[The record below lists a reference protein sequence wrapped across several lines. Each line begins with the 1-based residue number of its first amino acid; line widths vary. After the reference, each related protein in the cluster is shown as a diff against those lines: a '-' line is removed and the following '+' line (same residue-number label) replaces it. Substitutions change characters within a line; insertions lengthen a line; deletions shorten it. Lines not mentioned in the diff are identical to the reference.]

1 MKSRRKFEYRSDTQV
16 ITLSEVVKD
25 FSRPELLRLQLHTR
39 VKKKPLDIGSFAY
52 AVRAKNE
59 SVWDDRGTPVVTQS
73 LVLARRGLIVKILE
87 SFVGLRERSVLAVFH
102 NTERVFDWLDANG
115 YREIFTSD
123 SDAQRAYRDYTA
135 YLNAKIANQTIRPVT
150 AKAYQNAMI
159 YIIQLVCPETSHH
172 ILAGAI
178 RIVALRGSPG
188 ASAGHFELYRDVC
201 LATAQ
206 QIGDNIINNKP
217 FPFVVSV
224 RDYEVV
230 VFPSNRGA
238 IGPFNQSPF
247 SYNAAERRIAT
258 TEEYIARRK
267 QVRMSD
273 TRKSSVVQNLNESQN
288 SLVMANQ
295 NQRHWYRI
303 EMAGLAAKAYACI
316 FLMITGATPTELAQ
330 FTYADALEVQKSPLK
345 KELSAVKFRASGK
358 ETLYNVGRYSGLS
371 LLQDYLRL
379 REWILDGL
387 PSDLLFFGM
396 PRSEAR
402 SKSTP
407 SYEAL
412 DVTHAIKKLHN
423 YISGVFLDPE
433 VPRLSP
439 RQMRKAKSGG
449 MHTARVAPSTVASA
463 LHHSQAVNLS
473 TYSEAG
479 SEQQEAEISAFWLA
493 IHHAAEVVR
502 ERSEKVAG
510 AEIATAAG
518 HCASFNQPNPVRNQ
532 GIAAIEPNCRT
543 QYGCLYCEH
552 FIVHSDEDDL
562 HKLISLQYVI
572 NAVRKLAPDANHAEL
587 LYRDLSIRI
596 EFLLEALGNRSEM
609 VKQTI
614 VKVRGDVFEY
624 GVLTSFWERRLSRY
638 EKMGV
643 VF

>member
-1 MKSRRKFEYRSDTQV
+1 MQEFAK
-16 ITLSEVVKD
+16 
-25 FSRPELLRLQLHTR
+25 PELLRLQLHPK

-52 AVRAKNE
+52 AIRGKNE
-59 SVWDDRGTPVVTQS
+59 SIWDDRGTPVVIQS
-73 LVLARRGLIVKILE
+73 LVVSRRELIIKILE
-87 SFVGLRERSVLAVFH
+87 SFLGLRERSVAAIFY
-102 NTERVFDWLDANG
+102 NTERVLEWLDANG
-115 YREIFTSD
+115 FREIFASAP
-123 SDAQRAYRDYTA
+123 DAQRAYRDYTA
-135 YLNAKIANQTIRPVT
+135 YLNAKIAHQTIRPVT
-150 AKAYQNAMI
+150 AKNYQKALI
-159 YIIQLVCPETSHH
+159 GIIQLAYPETSHH

-178 RIVALRGSPG
+178 KIVALRGSVG
-188 ASAGHFELYRDVC
+188 ASAGHLELYRDVC
-201 LATAQ
+201 LAIAQ
-206 QIGDNIINNKP
+206 QVGDSVVNNKP

-238 IGPFNQSPF
+238 IGPFNQCPF

-258 TEEYIARRK
+258 VEEYVASRE
-267 QVRMSD
+267 QVRMRYIS
-273 TRKSSVVQNLNESQN
+273 RSSAVQNLNESRN
-288 SLVMANQ
+288 SLVMANK

-303 EMAGLAAKAYACI
+303 EIAGLAAKAYACI

-371 LLQDYLRL
+371 FLQDYLKL
-379 REWILDGL
+379 REWILNGV

-396 PRSEAR
+396 PRSAAR
-402 SKSTP
+402 SELVL

-423 YISGVFLDPE
+423 TISGVFLDPE

-439 RQMRKAKSGG
+439 RQMRKAKSSG
-449 MHTARVAPSTVASA
+449 MHTARVGPSTVASA
-463 LHHSQAVNLS
+463 LNHSEAVNLS
-473 TYSEAG
+473 TYSQAG
-479 SEQQEAEISAFWLA
+479 PEQQEAEISAFWLA

-502 ERSEKVAG
+502 ERSEKAAG
-510 AEIATAAG
+510 VEIAIAAG
-518 HCASFNQPNPVRNQ
+518 HCDSFNQPNPVRNQ

-552 FIVHSDEDDL
+552 FIVHSDEEDL

-572 NAVRKLAPDANHAEL
+572 NAVRKLAPDANHAEM

-596 EFLLEALGNRSEM
+596 EFLLEALGSRSEM

-614 VKVRGDVFEY
+614 DKVRTDVFEY